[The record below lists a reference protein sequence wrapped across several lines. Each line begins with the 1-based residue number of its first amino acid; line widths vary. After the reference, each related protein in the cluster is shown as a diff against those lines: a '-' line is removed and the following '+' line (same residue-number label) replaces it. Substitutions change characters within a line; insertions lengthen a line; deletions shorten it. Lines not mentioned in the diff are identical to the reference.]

1 MKRIPMLSAAVRAL
15 MFGMAFGI
23 ACTAAAQ
30 EKIVLR
36 VADHLS
42 LNHYV
47 APYQV
52 KFWMQKVTEA
62 SGGKIQFEYYP
73 AEQLG
78 NATDYLKLV
87 VAGVIDVSSN
97 TPAYVSDKMPLSV
110 VAELP
115 GAFNTACVGTL
126 AFWKL
131 ASNGGILD
139 KEEFAPNGVRVLF
152 SMVFSPYQIF
162 TRKKFSRPEDFAG
175 LKIQSSG
182 GAKDLILRKIGA
194 VPIRVTGPNIYES
207 ISRGTIDGG
216 NLTYGSLISY
226 NLQELAKFVTEGENF
241 GSVVLNY
248 VISEQRWMSLPPNV
262 RQIMAEAGEA
272 TTRHLVRGDGQG
284 CHLRCGETAAVRHHI
299 RSLLRR
305 GACGT
310 RALVEHCRQ
319 GLGRKSRPLGQ
330 GGLRGPQCVSVGRR
344 RSIEIGARE
353 RAGAAMRCRR
363 FHGGCLIIGASE

>member
-272 TTRHLVRGDGQG
+272 TTRHSCAEMDKGVTSDAEKLRRFGITSVRFSAEE
-284 CHLRCGETAAVRHHI
+284 HAALG
-299 RSLLRR
+299 RSLSTVAKDWAENLDRS
-305 GACGT
+305 GKAGS
-310 RALVEHCRQ
+310 AVLNAFQSAVAAQ
-319 GLGRKSRPLGQ
+319 SR
-330 GGLRGPQCVSVGRR
+330 
-344 RSIEIGARE
+344 
-353 RAGAAMRCRR
+353 
-363 FHGGCLIIGASE
+363 